1 MRNIMSKVYDT
12 VVEFV
17 NAIMAFVKNLF
28 GYYTKTG
35 LSGYME
41 HRNVMLTTG
50 SMTMAQ
56 ATVVASMTYAVMVV
70 FMVIVLKGE
79 VRD

>member
-17 NAIMAFVKNLF
+17 NAIMVFVKNLF

-41 HRNVMLTTG
+41 HRNVMLTTV
-50 SMTMAQ
+50 SITTTQ
-56 ATVVASMTYAVMVV
+56 ATIVASMTYAVVAV

>member
-1 MRNIMSKVYDT
+1 MRDMMIKAYDT

-17 NAIMAFVKNLF
+17 SALMAFVKNLF
-28 GYYTKTG
+28 GYYTRTG
-35 LSGYME
+35 LNGYME
-41 HRNVMLTTG
+41 HRNVLMTTG

-56 ATVVASMTYAVMVV
+56 ATVVASMTYAVITV

-79 VRD
+79 VQD

>member
-1 MRNIMSKVYDT
+1 MKNIMSK

-17 NAIMAFVKNLF
+17 NAIMVFVKNLF

-35 LSGYME
+35 LSSYME

-79 VRD
+79 VQD

>member
-1 MRNIMSKVYDT
+1 MKNIVSKVYDT

-17 NAIMAFVKNLF
+17 NAIMVFVKNLF

-41 HRNVMLTTG
+41 HRNVFLATG
-50 SMTMAQ
+50 SMNIAQ
-56 ATVVASMTYAVMVV
+56 ATVVASMTYAVIAV

-79 VRD
+79 VQD

>member
-1 MRNIMSKVYDT
+1 MRNIIMSK

-17 NAIMAFVKNLF
+17 NAIMVFVKNLF

-41 HRNVMLTTG
+41 HRNVLMTTG

-56 ATVVASMTYAVMVV
+56 ATVVASMTYAVVAV

-79 VRD
+79 VQD

>member
-1 MRNIMSKVYDT
+1 MMSKVYDT
-12 VVEFV
+12 VVDFI
-17 NAIMAFVKNLF
+17 NAIMVFVKNLF

-41 HRNVMLTTG
+41 HRNVFLATG
-50 SMTMAQ
+50 SMNIAQ
-56 ATVVASMTYAVMVV
+56 ATVVASMTYAIVAV

-79 VRD
+79 VQD

>member
-41 HRNVMLTTG
+41 HRNVFLATG
-50 SMTMAQ
+50 SMNIAQ
-56 ATVVASMTYAVMVV
+56 ATVVASMTYAVVAV
-70 FMVIVLKGE
+70 FMLIVLKGE
-79 VRD
+79 VQD

>member
-17 NAIMAFVKNLF
+17 NAIMVFVKNLF

-41 HRNVMLTTG
+41 HRNVFLATG
-50 SMTMAQ
+50 SMNIAQ
-56 ATVVASMTYAVMVV
+56 ATVVASMTYAVVAV

-79 VRD
+79 VQD

>member
-1 MRNIMSKVYDT
+1 MKNIMSK

-17 NAIMAFVKNLF
+17 NAIMVFVKNLF

-35 LSGYME
+35 LSRYME

-79 VRD
+79 VQD

>member
-1 MRNIMSKVYDT
+1 MRDMIIKVKDT

-17 NAIMAFVKNLF
+17 SALMAFVKNLF

-35 LSGYME
+35 LSGYIE
-41 HRNVMLTTG
+41 RRNVLMTTG

-56 ATVVASMTYAVMVV
+56 ATVVASMTYAVITV

-79 VRD
+79 VQD